1 MSFCFGLFV
10 ITILIVVTVNGMPSS
25 RLLTEAEC
33 KAYLSSDD
41 INQQLQALFVC
52 PKKWRLKMKKPES
65 IIAKRSINNMEDNDN
80 ELDDLYLYR

>member
-1 MSFCFGLFV
+1 
-10 ITILIVVTVNGMPSS
+10 
-25 RLLTEAEC
+25 
-33 KAYLSSDD
+33 LSSDD

-65 IIAKRSINNMEDNDN
+65 IIAKRSINNVEDNDN